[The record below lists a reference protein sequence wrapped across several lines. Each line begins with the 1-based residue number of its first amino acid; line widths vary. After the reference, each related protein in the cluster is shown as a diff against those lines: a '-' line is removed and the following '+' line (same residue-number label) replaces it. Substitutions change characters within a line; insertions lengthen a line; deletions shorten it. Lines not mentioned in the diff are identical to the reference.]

1 MMTGSR
7 SLMDFVAAPLLVGDP
22 DGRVV
27 YVNPAFERAFDRSR
41 EDVSGQPL
49 AVVFEGGGREAILDA
64 VARVCSGDAGARFH
78 MREAGQ
84 SFAALASP
92 VEVEGGRVGVIV
104 LLTPESGDERL
115 IAFER
120 AVRAARRAVRLSAG
134 HLRRAAGRA
143 REVAHPGRR
152 GAPGPRAHSQVV
164 RVRLRR
170 RALALPGRRQ
180 RAASPDFAGC

>member
-1 MMTGSR
+1 MVTGSR

-64 VARVCSGDAGARFH
+64 VARVCSGDAGARFQ

-92 VEVEGGRVGVIV
+92 VEVEEGRVGVIV

-115 IAFER
+115 MAFER
-120 AVRAARRAVRLSAG
+120 AVREPLDELAGCLLAISAE
-134 HLRRAAGRA
+134 LQDAPEKWRIL
-143 REVAHPGRR
+143 VAEG
-152 GAPGPRAHSQVV
+152 
-164 RVRLRR
+164 L
-170 RALALPGRRQ
+170 RALERIRKWSESVSEDAR
-180 RAASPDFAGC
+180 